1 MCKLKTSTRLVLS
14 LLIQIWFQGPLLQAV
29 SPTVPPANAFP
40 PFSCML
46 NFFVCFFSAQ
56 LSATFSSWISTWPQE
71 PYWEKRAKGEAT
83 EAGVDD
89 VALVCHTSAALQTE
103 VDLSRLR
110 KHTLRKQGGTGSKNT
125 HELFYLHLA
134 QGNAAPCVL
143 SPQLLLLY
151 SDVVIR
157 ILAPSDSSNSCLPQL
172 RTPAL

>member
-1 MCKLKTSTRLVLS
+1 MHSHPSLVCSIFLFVFFQLS
-14 LLIQIWFQGPLLQAV
+14 FQPHLVPGFLPGHK
-29 SPTVPPANAFP
+29 SPTGRKEQKERPRK
-40 PFSCML
+40 L
-46 NFFVCFFSAQ
+46 
-56 LSATFSSWISTWPQE
+56 
-71 PYWEKRAKGEAT
+71 
-83 EAGVDD
+83 GVDD

>member
-46 NFFVCFFSAQ
+46 NFYFFLFFSAQ

-83 EAGVDD
+83 EAG
-89 VALVCHTSAALQTE
+89 
-103 VDLSRLR
+103 
-110 KHTLRKQGGTGSKNT
+110 GG
-125 HELFYLHLA
+125 
-134 QGNAAPCVL
+134 
-143 SPQLLLLY
+143 
-151 SDVVIR
+151 
-157 ILAPSDSSNSCLPQL
+157 
-172 RTPAL
+172 